1 MKFIPVTKDGNHVF
15 GILTEDIHVFFLYNF
30 SGDITFDIKKQS
42 TEVYIFGLY
51 LGNASDVFTLNTAQ
65 HHRAGSSISD
75 LLIKGIF
82 NGSSKFIY
90 KGLIRIEKNAQKS
103 NAYQKNQNIMLSPD
117 VFVDSRPYLEICAN
131 DVRCTHGSTTGQINK
146 DDMFYL
152 ETRSHSNLEAKKLI
166 LEGFVIDLFDKINSI
181 GKNALAMS
189 FRESCIKD
197 LYNIL

>member
-1 MKFIPVTKDGNHVF
+1 MTKDGNLVF
-15 GILTEDIHVFFLYNF
+15 RISTEDVHVFFLYNF
-30 SGDITFDIKKQS
+30 SGSVTFDIKKQT

-51 LGNASDVFTLNTAQ
+51 LGNDTDAFSLNTAQ
-65 HHRAGSSISD
+65 HHRAGLSISD

-131 DVRCTHGSTTGQINK
+131 DVRCTHGSTTGQISK

-166 LEGFVIDLFDKINSI
+166 LEGFIIDLFDKINSI
-181 GKNALAMS
+181 GEDVSVAK
-189 FRESCIKD
+189 FRKSCIKD